1 MRLVFTSQRLETVE
15 GVARF
20 LNEAGI
26 ETWIEQGRSYK
37 GNQRSVF
44 SYSDPGKTR
53 QPAVWVVKSDDQ
65 PQARALLRQAGLIE
79 STREA
84 GSPLRMPASPD
95 QPAGRSLAMR
105 IRTILLVVLVVLAG
119 FTSLRMF
126 GLA

>member
-15 GVARF
+15 GVARL

-26 ETWIEQGRSYK
+26 ETWTEQARSYK
-37 GNQRSVF
+37 GSQRSVF
-44 SYSDPGKTR
+44 SYSDPGRTR

-65 PQARALLRQAGLIE
+65 PKARALLRQAGLIE
-79 STREA
+79 STRES
-84 GSPLRMPASPD
+84 GSPLRMPVSPD
-95 QPAGRSLAMR
+95 EPVGRSLAMR
-105 IRTILLVVLVVLAG
+105 VRLVLLVVLVVLAG